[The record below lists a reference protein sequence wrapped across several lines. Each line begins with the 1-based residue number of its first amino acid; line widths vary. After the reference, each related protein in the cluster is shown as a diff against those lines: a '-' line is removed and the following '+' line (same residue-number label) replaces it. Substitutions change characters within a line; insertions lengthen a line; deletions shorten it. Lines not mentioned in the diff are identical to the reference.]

1 MHEAQREAK
10 QYISDMIA
18 ILRGL
23 YVYVDADVTPL
34 QAEDVADSLDC
45 LKGVVKNI
53 AMSIEERTPRE
64 DIICDE
70 GAECILQ
77 LQRVLR
83 AFSDF
88 KNQLDTVQ
96 DLLHDNKWSPEEYAT
111 IQRLLKLTEDK
122 LNFTRDTSTKVLL
135 NYIEPRLVKRW
146 CVTGTI

>member
-23 YVYVDADVTPL
+23 YVYVDAAATPL
-34 QAEDVADSLDC
+34 QAEDIADSLDC

-64 DIICDE
+64 CQE

-77 LQRVLR
+77 LQCVLR
-83 AFSDF
+83 ALGDF
-88 KNQLDTVQ
+88 KHQLDTIQ
-96 DLLHDNKWSPEEYAT
+96 ELLHDNKWSPEEYAAT
-111 IQRLLKLTEDK
+111 
-122 LNFTRDTSTKVLL
+122 
-135 NYIEPRLVKRW
+135 Y
-146 CVTGTI
+146 

>member
-23 YVYVDADVTPL
+23 YVYVDAAVTPL
-34 QAEDVADSLDC
+34 QAEDIADSLDC

-64 DIICDE
+64 CQE

-77 LQRVLR
+77 LQCVLR
-83 AFSDF
+83 ALGDF
-88 KNQLDTVQ
+88 KHQLDTIQ
-96 DLLHDNKWSPEEYAT
+96 ELLHDNKWSPEEYAA
-111 IQRLLKLTEDK
+111 IQRLLKLIEDK
-122 LNFTRDTSTKVLL
+122 LNFTSATSTQVLL
-135 NYIEPRLVKRW
+135 NYIEPRLKNDS
-146 CVTGTI
+146 

>member
-34 QAEDVADSLDC
+34 QAEDIADSLDC

-64 DIICDE
+64 CEE

-77 LQRVLR
+77 LQCVLR
-83 AFSDF
+83 AFGDF
-88 KNQLDTVQ
+88 KHQLDTIQ
-96 DLLHDNKWSPEEYAT
+96 ELLHDNKWSPEEYAT
-111 IQRLLKLTEDK
+111 IQRLLKLIEDK
-122 LNFTRDTSTKVLL
+122 LNFTSATSTQVLL
-135 NYIEPRLVKRW
+135 NYIEPRLVKR
-146 CVTGTI
+146 